1 MKDDLLHVLAQAR
14 PDELDA
20 PVDPATRDAELARAM
35 RGAPAPA
42 PRRRFRPVWGLAAAA
57 TAVVATAAFVAL
69 PDDPGPPPTATPSA
83 PERLDAKAVLLA
95 AANTVTRD
103 AKPRHLAYWHT
114 SMIHRTA
121 YRVAGGYTFVQD
133 RREDVWTPFDV
144 HRKIVIETTVLGARP
159 ATPQDEAAWRRAGSP
174 ATVRFQTG
182 TRKLKGGTLST
193 KPKPPQR
200 SSSALT
206 DGDKV
211 FWLGRN
217 VSVADLLALPGDP
230 AKLRASLLRWYD
242 GHGTE
247 SSSTKMAS
255 DTWLFTVATALVNGV
270 MPVTPQ
276 VRAAAY
282 RMLSALP
289 SVRSLGA
296 VKDPAGRHGVA
307 IAFTER
313 TPNGVVEHRLVIDKA
328 TGNAL
333 AEVLVIRTPGGVNA
347 VLPAGTTLSATTVLT
362 SAWTDAGPR

>member
-1 MKDDLLHVLAQAR
+1 MTDDLLRVLAQAR

-35 RGAPAPA
+35 RGGPA
-42 PRRRFRPVWGLAAAA
+42 PRRRRFRPAWGLAAAA

-69 PDDPGPPPTATPSA
+69 PDDPGPPPTATPSVPA
-83 PERLDAKAVLLA
+83 RLDARTVLLA
-95 AANTVTRD
+95 AANTLTRRD
-103 AKPRHLAYWHT
+103 AKPNHLAYWHT
-114 SMIHRTA
+114 SMIQRTA
-121 YRVAGGYTFVQD
+121 FRVDGGYTFVQD
-133 RREDVWTPFDV
+133 QREDVWTPFDV
-144 HRKIVIETTVLGARP
+144 HRRIVTETTILGARP
-159 ATPQDEAAWRRAGSP
+159 ATPEDERAWRRAGSP

-182 TRKLKGGTLST
+182 TRKLKGGMLST
-193 KPKPPQR
+193 APKPPQR
-200 SSSALT
+200 SSSPLT

-255 DTWLFTVATALVNGV
+255 DTWLFTVATSLVNGV

-296 VKDPAGRHGVA
+296 VRDPAGRSGVA
-307 IAFTER
+307 IAFDER
-313 TPNGVVEHRLVIDKA
+313 TPNGVLEHRLVIDAK

-333 AEVLVIRTPGGVNA
+333 AEVLVIRKPGGVNA

-362 SAWTDAGPR
+362 SAWTDASPR